1 MPSQQQIN
9 AFTQAF
15 HRETIGRLVEK
26 PELIERALQT
36 LHRWRVQRGPGASD
50 PYLQKWRTMLEGDL
64 QVMRQLVCADDDYA
78 ATLRNVSPLGFV
90 LTPAERQAL
99 RARSVSG
106 C

>member
-15 HRETIGRLVEK
+15 HLTAIERLAAE

-36 LHRWRVQRGPGASD
+36 LLRWQHQRGPSASD
-50 PYLQKWRTMLEGDL
+50 PYMREWQRLLRSSLGELQNR
-64 QVMRQLVCADDDYA
+64 VCADGDEA

-99 RARSVSG
+99 RAKSAA
-106 C
+106 

>member
-15 HRETIGRLVEK
+15 HLTAIQRLAAEPALV
-26 PELIERALQT
+26 ERALQT
-36 LHRWRVQRGPGASD
+36 VQRWQDQRGPSASD
-50 PYLQKWRTMLEGDL
+50 PYMREWQGLLRGDL
-64 QVMRQLVCADDDYA
+64 GDLKNRVCADGDEA

-99 RARSVSG
+99 RTLSVV
-106 C
+106 